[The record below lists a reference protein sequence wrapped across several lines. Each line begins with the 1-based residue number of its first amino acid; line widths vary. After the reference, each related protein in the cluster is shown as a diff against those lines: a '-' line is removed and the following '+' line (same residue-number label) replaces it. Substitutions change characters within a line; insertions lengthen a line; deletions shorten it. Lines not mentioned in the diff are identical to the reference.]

1 MSASASSLASPLGA
15 RAGGAEST
23 SITVRRSAL
32 SHSSVSPFPL
42 YALFDT
48 ALGTAA
54 VAWNDRGIVRT
65 LLPEPTASAARA
77 RLARRLPHAAEAAPP
92 EQVRRLIG
100 DVVDLL
106 QGDLVSLEWVPID
119 DTAVPELDR
128 RVYAAART
136 IPPGSTRTYG
146 DVARLIGDATLAR
159 RVGEALGRNPFP
171 IVVPCHRV
179 LAAGGR
185 TGGFSARGGTETKM
199 QLLRIEGAVLL

>member
-1 MSASASSLASPLGA
+1 MSIA
-15 RAGGAEST
+15 
-23 SITVRRSAL
+23 
-32 SHSSVSPFPL
+32 

-54 VAWNDRGIVRT
+54 VAWSDRGIVRT
-65 LLPEPTASAARA
+65 FLPEPSAQAARA
-77 RLARRLPHAAEAAPP
+77 RVARRLPDALEAAPP
-92 EQVRRLIG
+92 EHVRRLIDHVVGLLRG
-100 DVVDLL
+100 DR
-106 QGDLVSLEWVPID
+106 VSLEWVSID
-119 DTAVPELDR
+119 DAAVPELDR
-128 RVYAAART
+128 RVYAVART
-136 IPPGSTRTYG
+136 IAPGSTRTYG
-146 DVARLIGDATLAR
+146 DVARLLGDATLAR

>member
-1 MSASASSLASPLGA
+1 MVIS
-15 RAGGAEST
+15 
-23 SITVRRSAL
+23 
-32 SHSSVSPFPL
+32 

-48 ALGTAA
+48 ALGTAS
-54 VAWNDRGIVRT
+54 VAWSEHGIVRT
-65 LLPEPTASAARA
+65 FLPEPSAQAARA
-77 RLARRLPHAAEAAPP
+77 RLARRLPDAHEAEPP
-92 EQVRRLIG
+92 DHVRRLIE
-100 DVVDLL
+100 DVVRLL
-106 QGDLVSLEWVPID
+106 SGNAVSLEWVQID
-119 DTAVPELDR
+119 DAAVPELDR
-128 RVYAAART
+128 RVYAATRA

-146 DVARLIGDATLAR
+146 DVARLLGDATLAR

>member
-1 MSASASSLASPLGA
+1 MSASPQ
-15 RAGGAEST
+15 
-23 SITVRRSAL
+23 
-32 SHSSVSPFPL
+32 

-54 VAWNDRGIVRT
+54 VAWSDRGIVRT
-65 LLPEPTASAARA
+65 FLPEPSAQAARA
-77 RLARRLPHAAEAAPP
+77 RVARRLPDASEGAPP
-92 EQVRRLIG
+92 EHVRRLIDDIVRLLGG
-100 DVVDLL
+100 DH
-106 QGDLVSLEWVPID
+106 VSFEWVSID
-119 DTAVPELDR
+119 DDAVSELDR
-128 RVYAAART
+128 RVYSATRT
-136 IPPGSTRTYG
+136 ILPGSTRTYG
-146 DVARLIGDATLAR
+146 DVARLLGDVTLAR

>member
-1 MSASASSLASPLGA
+1 MMPI
-15 RAGGAEST
+15 E
-23 SITVRRSAL
+23 
-32 SHSSVSPFPL
+32 

-54 VAWNDRGIVRT
+54 VAWSEHRIVRT
-65 LLPEPTASAARA
+65 FLPEPSAQAARA
-77 RLARRLPHAAEAAPP
+77 RLARRLPDAREAEPP
-92 EQVRRLIG
+92 AQVRQLID
-100 DVVDLL
+100 DVVRLL
-106 QGDLVSLEWVPID
+106 GGDRVSLEWVSID
-119 DTAVPELDR
+119 DDAVSELDR
-128 RVYAAART
+128 RVYAATRT

-146 DVARLIGDATLAR
+146 DVARLLGDVTLAR

>member
-1 MSASASSLASPLGA
+1 MSIAY
-15 RAGGAEST
+15 T
-23 SITVRRSAL
+23 
-32 SHSSVSPFPL
+32 
-42 YALFDT
+42 LFDT

-54 VAWNDRGIVRT
+54 VAWSDRGIVRT
-65 LLPEPTASAARA
+65 FLPEPSAQAARA
-77 RLARRLPHAAEAAPP
+77 RLARRLPDAQETEPP
-92 EQVRRLIG
+92 DLVRRMID
-100 DVVDLL
+100 DVVRLL
-106 QGDLVSLEWVPID
+106 EGEPVRLDWVSID
-119 DTAVPELDR
+119 DAAVPELDR

-146 DVARLIGDATLAR
+146 EVARLLGDATLAR

>member
-1 MSASASSLASPLGA
+1 MS
-15 RAGGAEST
+15 T
-23 SITVRRSAL
+23 T
-32 SHSSVSPFPL
+32 

-54 VAWNDRGIVRT
+54 VAWSDRGIVRT
-65 LLPEPTASAARA
+65 FLPEPSAQAARA
-77 RLARRLPHAAEAAPP
+77 RLARRLPDARRGRATGH
-92 EQVRRLIG
+92 VRRLID
-100 DVVDLL
+100 DVVRLL
-106 QGDLVSLEWVPID
+106 GGDRVSLEWVSID
-119 DTAVPELDR
+119 DAAVPELDR
-128 RVYAAART
+128 RVYAATRT

-146 DVARLIGDATLAR
+146 DVARLLGDATLAR

>member
-1 MSASASSLASPLGA
+1 MELNQRPPSTPYRSPSLPRSPLPHF
-15 RAGGAEST
+15 T
-23 SITVRRSAL
+23 
-32 SHSSVSPFPL
+32 
-42 YALFDT
+42 LFAT
-48 ALGTAA
+48 PLGTAA
-54 VAWNDRGIVRT
+54 VAWSERGIVRT
-65 LLPEPTASAARA
+65 FLPEPSAQAARA
-77 RLARRLPHAAEAAPP
+77 RLARRLPDAREAEPP
-92 EQVRRLIG
+92 EHVRRLIDDIVHLLEG
-100 DVVDLL
+100 DH
-106 QGDLVSLEWVPID
+106 VSLEWVSID
-119 DTAVPELDR
+119 DAAVPELDR
-128 RVYAAART
+128 RVYAATRT

>member
-1 MSASASSLASPLGA
+1 LPHSP
-15 RAGGAEST
+15 
-23 SITVRRSAL
+23 IP
-32 SHSSVSPFPL
+32 PFPH
-42 YALFDT
+42 YALFET

-54 VAWNDRGIVRT
+54 VAWSERVIVRT
-65 LLPEPTASAARA
+65 LLPEPSAQAARA
-77 RLARRLPHAAEAAPP
+77 HLLRRLPHAHEAEPP
-92 EQVRRLIG
+92 DHVRRLID
-100 DVVDLL
+100 DVVRLL
-106 QGDLVSLEWVPID
+106 GGEPVSLDWVSID
-119 DTAVPELDR
+119 DAAVPELDR
-128 RVYAAART
+128 SVYAATRS

-146 DVARLIGDATLAR
+146 DIARLLGDATLAR